1 MSAGGGSDG
10 AATGEGG
17 GALRERRHAFGPAGH
32 ADAVEV
38 VTLEARSRVSALH
51 RVTRRC

>member
-10 AATGEGG
+10 AATGEG

-32 ADAVEV
+32 ADAVEI
-38 VTLEARSRVSALH
+38 VTLEARSRSAAL
-51 RVTRRC
+51 RCVARRS